1 MNYIDATKNYAE
13 RMLLA
18 VQDLIKHA
26 TFDRTFRAKITSQ
39 ISSNKYKILYKNK
52 EYPASCDIKAKI
64 GDMVWVCAPENNWN
78 KLYIQSSKSDDE
90 TITQVNGVKGSA
102 ETSYKSGYVNIS
114 PEDIGLGKVNN
125 TSDIDKPISTAVQNA
140 LNNKSP
146 KAGSSSLNKLAS
158 QVEFGDGGAF
168 SILQGNGTYRQKVEC
183 LDNATS
189 GDAVFRFSQ
198 SEDSGVSYKQLF
210 EIRDD
215 GSAYTKDGKIY
226 TTGNKPSKADVGL
239 DSVPNVATNDQAPT
253 FTQASSLTNIGSGE
267 KLSLMLGK
275 IAKAIAD
282 FIIHKTDSVI
292 HITSNDRSL
301 WNTVSNK
308 VESESGKGLST
319 NDYTDIEQTT
329 LADVNSKKHTHTNK
343 TILDGITQTLI
354 EHWNAAEMNV
364 QADFNVTDTTSDAF
378 IKNKPTSLPANGG
391 TASILSNAMLIA
403 DYNTFIPSKVAS
415 GAITPVKAGAD
426 ANSPWVNTTS
436 GFLIQSN
443 GTDSWHLLIF
453 RSGEGGWAYRSYYQ
467 GVWSDWKIWSTFD
480 GKYSSLVE
488 KPTSFPPSTHSH
500 TKSQITDF
508 PTSMPASDV
517 PTWAKADTKPTY
529 TWDEVNGR
537 PTSFNPATHTHEII
551 NVNGLQGKL
560 DGKFPYRNIS
570 GDDISLNDFRTA
582 GIYFGGGGNLVKDKP
597 SGVDAFGLFIYNTAG
612 GFITQDLIVGNVN
625 PGKRYTR
632 IYYNSAWTS
641 WIVIPTFASAPES
654 GKVLISNDTFGGIK
668 TSPYTIESSVPSNA
682 KFTDTVY
689 THPNSGATAGTYLSV
704 TVDAQGHVTGGT
716 NPTTFDGNSTSATKL
731 QKGRTIAIGG
741 GATGTATS
749 FDGSANVS
757 IPITSI
763 DASYLTGY
771 SSTKRPYFNTH
782 PENGGAIL
790 PFINNDLAFL
800 TKKGGSMTSYKT
812 TSTDYTLQT
821 LTNSGQVSIN
831 TGAPFDG
838 SPSYASFTV
847 SDTNDVII
855 IDIVCHKVFTYS
867 NNFYIDF
874 GNTGWRA
881 KDIRFY
887 TYNSNSDNS
896 EVAYKLMGSVT
907 NSEFGQFVCSSSYTY
922 VNSSGTTVQGFN
934 KLRVVLTNFQSVN
947 PRIAAIGVLNY
958 SSPGLTE
965 TFLSRG
971 GGTVYGNVSPHSNNA
986 YTLGAT
992 SNRWSNGYFETIN
1005 VNSASK
1011 VPNLNA
1017 DKLDDQDGSY
1027 YLNYNNMTN
1036 TPTSKIITVTTS
1048 DWTSTAPY
1056 TKTILVSGMK
1066 STDEPSIFPYT
1077 PKTMTS
1083 TQITTT
1089 KKMASYITDG
1099 ETNDGSITLYCG
1111 IVKPTSEFQILLIGV
1126 SP

>member
-1 MNYIDATKNYAE
+1 MMNAIDACYQMYKDIEKMITEKTKTIRY
-13 RMLLA
+13 
-18 VQDLIKHA
+18 
-26 TFDRTFRAKITSQ
+26 DRTFRAKITSQ
-39 ISSNKYKILYKNK
+39 ISANKYKILYKKK
-52 EYPASCDIKAKI
+52 EHPASCDIKAKI

-78 KLYIQSSKSDDE
+78 RLYIQSSKSDDD
-90 TITQVNGVKGSA
+90 TITQVNGIKGSA

-114 PEDIGLGKVNN
+114 PEDIGLGN
-125 TSDIDKPISTAVQNA
+125 
-140 LNNKSP
+140 
-146 KAGSSSLNKLAS
+146 
-158 QVEFGDGGAF
+158 
-168 SILQGNGTYRQKVEC
+168 
-183 LDNATS
+183 
-189 GDAVFRFSQ
+189 
-198 SEDSGVSYKQLF
+198 
-210 EIRDD
+210 
-215 GSAYTKDGKIY
+215 
-226 TTGNKPSKADVGL
+226 
-239 DSVPNVATNDQAPT
+239 VPNVATNDQTPT
-253 FTQASSLTNIGSGE
+253 FTQTTLVNILSGE
-267 KLSLMLGK
+267 KLTSIFGK
-275 IAKAIAD
+275 ISKWID
-282 FIIHKTDSVI
+282 DYIQHKNSVN
-292 HITSNDRSL
+292 HITEAERTDWNDA
-301 WNTVSNK
+301 NIKKHIHSNK
-308 VESESGKGLST
+308 S
-319 NDYTDIEQTT
+319 
-329 LADVNSKKHTHTNK
+329 
-343 TILDGITQTLI
+343 ILDGITQNLI
-354 EHWNAAEMNV
+354 DRWNAAETNV
-364 QADFNVTDTTSDAF
+364 QSDWNVTDTASDAF
-378 IKNKPTSLPANGG
+378 IKNKPSSLPANGG
-391 TASILSNAMLIA
+391 TADILSNAVQIA
-403 DYNTFIPSKVAS
+403 DYNTFIPTKIAS
-415 GAITPVKAGAD
+415 GAITPVKAGSD
-426 ANSPWVNTTS
+426 ANSPWNNTTS
-436 GFLIQSN
+436 GFLVQSN
-443 GTDSWHLLIF
+443 SADSWHLLIF
-453 RSGEGGWAYRSYYQ
+453 RSGGDGWAYRSYYQ
-467 GVWSDWKIWSTFD
+467 NVWNNWRIWSTFD
-480 GKYSSLVE
+480 GKYSSLTE
-488 KPTSFPPSTHSH
+488 KPTSFPPSTHTH
-500 TKSQITDF
+500 TKSQITDM
-508 PTSMPASDV
+508 PTKVSAFDNDSRYL
-517 PTWAKADTKPTY
+517 TAADI
-529 TWDEVNGR
+529 D
-537 PTSFNPATHTHEII
+537 TSQNHTHANKSVLDTITQTLLNNWDSAYTHISNKSNPHGVTAAQVGALESLQLSNSDNLDEIKTP
-551 NVNGLQGKL
+551 G
-560 DGKFPYRNIS
+560 FYY
-570 GDDISLNDFRTA
+570 A
-582 GIYFGGGGNLVKDKP
+582 GGGNAVLGKP
-597 SGVDAFGLFIYNTAG
+597 NGTDAFGLQVYKTASG
-612 GFITQDLIVGNVN
+612 YVTQDLIAGTGN
-625 PGKRYTR
+625 PYKRYTR
-632 IYYNSAWTS
+632 QWSNSV
-641 WIVIPTFASAPES
+641 WINWIPLPTFTSAPVS
-654 GKVLISNDTFGGIK
+654 GQVIISDGVTGGIK
-668 TSPYTIESSVPSNA
+668 SSGFTIAQSVPSNA
-682 KFTDTVY
+682 AFTDTVY
-689 THPNSGATAGTYLSV
+689 THPDSGATAGTYRSV
-704 TVDAQGHVTGGT
+704 TVNAQGHVTGGT
-716 NPTTFDGNSTSATKL
+716 NPTTFDGNSATATKL
-731 QKGRTIAIGG
+731 QNGRTIAIGG

-757 IPITSI
+757 IPITAI

-821 LTNSGQVSIN
+821 LINSGQVSIN
-831 TGAPFDG
+831 TTAPFDG

-971 GGTVYGNVSPHSNNA
+971 GGTVYGNISPHSNNA

-1011 VPNLNA
+1011 VPNLNS

-1027 YLNYNNMTN
+1027 YLNYKNMTN

-1056 TKTILVSGMK
+1056 TKTILVPGMK

-1099 ETNDGSITLYCG
+1099 ETNDGSLTLYCG